1 MDTAADDSVE
11 RVQADVAGCFRCPRL
26 VSWRE
31 ASAANPPARFR
42 GQEYWGRP
50 VPGFGDPDARLL
62 IVGLAPAAH
71 GGNRTGRVFTGDRS
85 GDWLV
90 RALHRAG
97 FANQPTSVHR
107 SDGLQLKDCYIAAS
121 VRCVPPDN
129 KPLPEEKRNCL
140 PYLVREMRA
149 LPRLRAIVTL
159 GSIAWDATLPALAG
173 TGIAIPTPKPRFG
186 HGVKVEIGALN
197 LIGCYHPSPQNTN
210 TGRLSEQALDQ
221 IFLDA
226 ADLISRLETQERQR
240 R

>member
-1 MDTAADDSVE
+1 MASGAEESVKQI
-11 RVQADVAGCFRCPRL
+11 QAEVTGCFRCPRL
-26 VSWRE
+26 VEWRE

-42 GQEYWGRP
+42 GEEYWARP

-97 FANQPTSVHR
+97 FANQPISRDR
-107 SDGLQLKDCYIAAS
+107 SDGLRLIDSYIAAA

-129 KPLPEEKRNCL
+129 KPLPVERRNCL

-149 LPRLRAIVTL
+149 LRRLKVLVAL
-159 GSIAWDATLPALAG
+159 GSIGWDATLAALSENG
-173 TGIAIPTPKPRFG
+173 VVVPIPKPRFG
-186 HGVKVEIGALN
+186 HGTVAQVGGLH
-197 LIGCYHPSPQNTN
+197 LIGSYHPSPQNTN

-221 IFLDA
+221 VFLDA
-226 ADLISRLETQERQR
+226 AQMIR
-240 R
+240 RPEAGS